1 MVEAQLDRGR
11 GPVATVLVQRGTL
24 HVGDIIVAGAEWGRV
39 RALIDDHGE
48 QVREAGPSTPVEVLG
63 FQATPEAGDRLGVVE
78 NEARAREV
86 TEYRQGLKREQARRR
101 APPAPAARSSR

>member
-1 MVEAQLDRGR
+1 MEAQLDRGR

-39 RALIDDHGE
+39 RALIDDRGE
-48 QVREAGPSTPVEVLG
+48 QVREAGPSTPVAVLG

-78 NEARAREV
+78 SEARAREV
-86 TEYRQGLKREQARRR
+86 TEYRQQPAPREDRWRT
-101 APPAPAARSSR
+101 PPARAARSSR